1 MSELQDLVGRQQMV
15 SAMIYAAENA
25 AQVIEICS
33 APSRAGDNIARR
45 LASACGLTEF
55 QAEVILDM
63 QVKRFSPL
71 AVEGMRAQLEEDERI
86 ITRLRANGES

>member
-1 MSELQDLVGRQQMV
+1 MSDIQDLVGRQQMV

-33 APSRAGDNIARR
+33 TSSATGESIARR
-45 LASACGLTEF
+45 LADACGLTEF
-55 QAEVILDM
+55 QADVILDM

-71 AVEGMRAQLEEDERI
+71 AIAEMRAQLVEDEHKI
-86 ITRLRANGES
+86 AELRADSAS